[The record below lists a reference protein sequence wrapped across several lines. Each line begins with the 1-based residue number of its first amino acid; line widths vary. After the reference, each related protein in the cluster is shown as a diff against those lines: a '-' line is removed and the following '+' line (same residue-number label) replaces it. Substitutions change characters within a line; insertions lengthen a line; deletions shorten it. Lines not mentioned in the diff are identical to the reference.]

1 MQSITSTV
9 GLKAAIQQ
17 LEIKQAAEGKLLKEQ
32 FNITYTSLKPV
43 NLIKTFSEAVA
54 SPDIISNL
62 ISASIGLTA
71 GFFSKR
77 ILAKTSGSLLKK
89 VFGSILLLG
98 VTRIIARK
106 PAIIQA
112 IGKFIA
118 QLVPNGK
125 KAVS

>member
-1 MQSITSTV
+1 MQNITSTV
-9 GLKAAIQQ
+9 GLKEAIQQ
-17 LEIKQAAEGKLLKEQ
+17 LEIKQTAEGQLLKEQ

-89 VFGSILLLG
+89 VFGSILLFG

-106 PAIIQA
+106 PSIIQA

-118 QLVPNGK
+118 QRVPNRK
-125 KAVS
+125 KVVS

>member
-1 MQSITSTV
+1 MQNITSTV
-9 GLKAAIQQ
+9 GLKEAIQQ
-17 LEIKQAAEGKLLKEQ
+17 LEIKQAAEGQLLKEQ

-106 PAIIQA
+106 PMIIQA

-118 QLVPNGK
+118 QRVPNGK
-125 KAVS
+125 KVVS

>member
-1 MQSITSTV
+1 MQNITSTF
-9 GLKAAIQQ
+9 GLEEAIQQ

>member
-1 MQSITSTV
+1 MQNITSTV
-9 GLKAAIQQ
+9 GLKEAIQQ
-17 LEIKQAAEGKLLKEQ
+17 LEIKQAAEGHLLKEQ

-43 NLIKTFSEAVA
+43 NLIKTFSEAVS

-62 ISASIGLTA
+62 ISAGIGLTA

-89 VFGSILLLG
+89 VFGSILLFG

-118 QLVPNGK
+118 QRVPNRK
-125 KAVS
+125 